1 MVWPSFALET
11 TGAAVMFAVMVTVN
25 TLDKLQ
31 STVIE
36 EAANVTTDG
45 LVWAAPSTVMT
56 PDANRLSTELE
67 PAVNFPMAALVTL
80 RPVMLALV
88 TAMLVAEKFV
98 MFPLVPLMV
107 VMVELVA
114 VSVVVVMLVA
124 VNWAIEPLAPR
135 ICEAPV
141 VPIVVPVTVVML
153 ALP

>member
-1 MVWPSFALET
+1 
-11 TGAAVMFAVMVTVN
+11 MFAVMVTVN